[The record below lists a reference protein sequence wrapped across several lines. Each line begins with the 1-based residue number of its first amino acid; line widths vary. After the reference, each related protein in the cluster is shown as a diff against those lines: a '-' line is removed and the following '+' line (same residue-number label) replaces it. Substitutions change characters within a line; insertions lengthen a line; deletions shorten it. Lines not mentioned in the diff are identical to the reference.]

1 METTWEHRSILPCIT
16 SSGSWWLCNCVG
28 NIFLALFGLLH
39 NKLAMF
45 KCHSLTAYHCMCFL
59 SLCDHIVSILR
70 RLLPAGWKTMLQIK
84 NINTSMSSLYSDALL
99 SHQISIHVCCYHVN
113 KDQNLSKVSKTSS
126 GRCRASLMRWPETE
140 KLTLKIIR
148 IWQLNIEKAVPKL
161 FVLLITQEMR
171 AEVVKYLNIKRPFSL
186 CLHVWHWLIISI
198 PL

>member
-1 METTWEHRSILPCIT
+1 METTWEHRFILPCIT

-45 KCHSLTAYHCMCFL
+45 KCHSLTAYHC
-59 SLCDHIVSILR
+59 
-70 RLLPAGWKTMLQIK
+70 
-84 NINTSMSSLYSDALL
+84 TSMSSLYSDALL